1 MRQTWRNL
9 CGLVAFST
17 SILLLGCGTNGN
29 SNVRVVNASP
39 GLTTNFA
46 LQVGLIS
53 VASNLPY
60 GKVGVEPQGTETDD
74 MSGSYRPVGSG
85 TNQKLVLYGP
95 SPTDIITSGTHTL
108 VKNSFYTFVTLGKT
122 SSITLVTLADN
133 GTAPASGGAGLRIV
147 QASSSA
153 GAVDIY
159 VTAVAVPLS
168 GATPTLSDAGF
179 GDITAYLPVPAAKD
193 EIRVTPHGNPNDVLI
208 DVTSALSG
216 GGLYT
221 AYALDPQSST
231 GKYSMLVTGD
241 PVTTA
246 ASTSSN

>member
-1 MRQTWRNL
+1 M
-9 CGLVAFST
+9 
-17 SILLLGCGTNGN
+17 GCGTNGN

-46 LQVGLIS
+46 VQVGLTN

-60 GKVGVEPQGTETDD
+60 GKVGVEQQGTEANDT
-74 MSGSYRPVGSG
+74 SGIYRPVGSG

-95 SPTDIITSGTHTL
+95 SPSDIIASGTHTL
-108 VKNSFYTFVTLGKT
+108 VRNSFYTFVTLGNKAANV
-122 SSITLVTLADN
+122 TLVTLADN
-133 GTAPASGGAGLRIV
+133 GTAPANGGAGLRIV
-147 QASSSA
+147 QASSAA

-159 VTAVAVPLS
+159 VTAVGVPLS
-168 GATPTLSDAGF
+168 GATPTLSGAGF

-193 EIRVTPHGNPNDVLI
+193 EIRVTPHGNPSNVLI
-208 DVTSALSG
+208 DVTSTLTG

-221 AYALDPQSST
+221 AYALDPQTSSST
-231 GKYSMLVTGD
+231 AKYSMLITGD

-246 ASTSSN
+246 TSSK